1 MVTINDI
8 KIADLGFYI
17 NLDRRTDRKEHLEKN
32 LKEYNITGVER
43 QPARENTST
52 TQLNLVNTN
61 FDLYKKFLSTD
72 AETLLVLEDDCKFLP
87 SIKQDTKEIFENIY
101 NTEWDLFWI
110 GGINRKPPIFYK
122 NNCYQVSSP
131 SYAQSYIIK
140 RRMAEDVLKYFDP
153 NWCNLGIDEMLCLFA
168 YGYDIAKDPF
178 GNNFYNLDQP
188 LEHFKSEYTCLC
200 YEVAFTTQYN
210 SYSDLTETETTI
222 ENWLPLHHP
231 KSKTW

>member
-72 AETLLVLEDDCKFLP
+72 AETLLVLEDECKFLP
-87 SIKQDTKEIFENIY
+87 SIKQDTKEVFENIH
-101 NTEWDLFWI
+101 NTEWDLFWV

-122 NNCYQVSSP
+122 NKCYQVSSP

-140 RRMAEDVLKYFDP
+140 RRMAEDMLNYFNP
-153 NWCNLGIDEMLCLFA
+153 NWLNLGIDEMLCLFA
-168 YGYDIAKDPF
+168 YGYDIVKDPF

-188 LEHFKSEYTCLC
+188 LEHFKTEYTCLC

>member
-87 SIKQDTKEIFENIY
+87 SIKQDTKEVFENIH
-101 NTEWDLFWI
+101 NTEWDLFWV

-122 NNCYQVSSP
+122 NKCYQVSSP

-140 RRMAEDVLKYFDP
+140 RRMAEDMLNYFNP
-153 NWCNLGIDEMLCLFA
+153 NWLNLGIDEMLCLFA
-168 YGYDIAKDPF
+168 YGYDIVKDPF

-188 LEHFKSEYTCLC
+188 LEHFKTEYTCLC

>member
-1 MVTINDI
+1 M
-8 KIADLGFYI
+8 
-17 NLDRRTDRKEHLEKN
+17 
-32 LKEYNITGVER
+32 
-43 QPARENTST
+43 
-52 TQLNLVNTN
+52 

-87 SIKQDTKEIFENIY
+87 SIKQDTKEIFENIH
-101 NTEWDLFWI
+101 NTEWDLFWV